1 MKVKFDPLAPTKKR
15 EVTEQDLEHIK
26 RIIKKVDGKEV
37 PEGYLEGMDTI
48 EWIDETK
55 IMVGTYGFLSDR
67 EWEFDMANDTYEL
80 ITIS

>member
-1 MKVKFDPLAPTKKR
+1 MKVKFDPLVPTKKK

>member
-1 MKVKFDPLAPTKKR
+1 MKAKFDPLAPTKKR

-55 IMVGTYGFLSDR
+55 ILVGTYGFLSDR
-67 EWEFDMANDTYEL
+67 EWEFDMVNDTYEL

>member
-1 MKVKFDPLAPTKKR
+1 MKVKFDPLAPAKKR